1 MKKFIIYISL
11 IISFVV
17 IYLLQSTFFTNFTIA
32 GVMPNIIVILVLY
45 IGLYAGVSKGIIFG
59 IMFGIFIDIW
69 IGKNIGITS
78 ICLATVGILGGMFD
92 KNFSKDSRIT
102 ILLMVISCTIIYEI
116 AISILQYIVL
126 NTNIEILEFIKILL
140 IEVVYNTLITI
151 ILYPL
156 IKNTGYE
163 IENEI
168 KGDKIFLSVPEKSY
182 HHIIYHSID
191 VASWQSNFIL
201 LSFNHLLMYLT
212 NA

>member
-1 MKKFIIYISL
+1 MKKFIIYLSI
-11 IISFVV
+11 IISFII

-32 GVMPNIIVILVLY
+32 GVMPNIFVILVLY

-59 IMFGIFIDIW
+59 IIFGIFIDIW

-78 ICLATVGILGGMFD
+78 ICLAIIGILGGMFD

-102 ILLMVISCTIIYEI
+102 ILLMVVSCTIIYEI

-140 IEVVYNTLITI
+140 IEVIYNILITI

-168 KGDKIFLSVPEKSY
+168 KGDKI
-182 HHIIYHSID
+182 
-191 VASWQSNFIL
+191 
-201 LSFNHLLMYLT
+201 LT
-212 NA
+212 RYF